1 MNQIQNVREM
11 PTEEKTLARKV
22 WENLQ
27 LATLLLSVAGQIIV
41 GQSFL
46 AGQIAWFIA
55 NLIAVIRNFILARPL
70 ADKIKDSCLLGITFA
85 LIFNYF
91 LGLFW

>member
-27 LATLLLSVAGQIIV
+27 YLNLALTIGGQCLIGASYLI
-41 GQSFL
+41 GQT
-46 AGQIAWFIA
+46 AWLIA
-55 NLIAVIRNFILARPL
+55 NLIAVARDVILRRPA
-70 ADKIKDSCLLGITFA
+70 ADVVRDVAMTALTAGLIGFYLLGGF
-85 LIFNYF
+85 
-91 LGLFW
+91 

>member
-11 PTEEKTLARKV
+11 PTEEKMLARKV

-55 NLIAVIRNFILARPL
+55 NLIAVIRNFILARPA
-70 ADKIKDSCLLGITFA
+70 ADVVRDVAMTALTAGLIGFYLLGGF
-85 LIFNYF
+85 
-91 LGLFW
+91 